1 MLAVMTEVQEGKHH
15 LNSLKINLKTRI
27 HYSFFPALMKLDRTN
42 MSISTCAMSVCVMYG
57 LFFNMLKIV

>member
-27 HYSFFPALMKLDRTN
+27 HYSFFPALMKLAQDKHVN
-42 MSISTCAMSVCVMYG
+42 FYMCDVCLRDVRS
-57 LFFNMLKIV
+57 FFQYA